1 MARNEEKAQNMMNR
15 WVAAQV
21 DATRRDRGV
30 RPYLS
35 SVCDD
40 LGDCE
45 YWRRDIIREV
55 TALVRDIQNAG
66 LGEHTLRDM
75 NDTINKKIRE
85 KGHWERRIREL
96 GGPNYLKSRTTFE
109 GKSVAGGQGYM
120 YFGAT
125 KNLPGVRE
133 LFEQPEIKKKKRTR
147 HAMYKGIDPD
157 YYGYRDE
164 DDGVLVLCEMEAEN
178 KAVQEAVD
186 AWKAEKRQKQEAREK
201 GEDAVKDDD
210 SGSAEES
217 ESDSAVDGELSNPTG
232 EPKILKAHVTVPSQ
246 NDIETLILK
255 QKKEAALAKFAVQE
269 DEKSDEDNQ
278 ATKLPMIS

>member
-21 DATRRDRGV
+21 GATKRDRGV

-35 SVCDD
+35 SECDD
-40 LGDCE
+40 LESCE

-75 NDTINKKIRE
+75 NDNINKKIRE
-85 KGHWERRIREL
+85 KGHWERRIMAL
-96 GGPNYLKSRTTFE
+96 GGPNYHKSRTTFE

-133 LFEQPEIKKKKRTR
+133 LFEAPDIKKKKRTR
-147 HAMYKGIDPD
+147 HEMYRGINPD

-178 KAVQEAVD
+178 KAIQVAVD
-186 AWKAEKRQKQEAREK
+186 AWKSEKRRKREEREK
-201 GEDAVKDDD
+201 AGADAI
-210 SGSAEES
+210 SGEES
-217 ESDSAVDGELSNPTG
+217 GGSDSDQSVDGALAGPTG
-232 EPKILKAHVTVPSQ
+232 ESKILKAHVTLPSQ
-246 NDIETLILK
+246 DDIESLILK
-255 QKKEAALAKFAVQE
+255 QKKEAALARYVT
-269 DEKSDEDNQ
+269 EKEAKSGDEDT
-278 ATKLPMIS
+278 ATDLPTIS

>member
-21 DATRRDRGV
+21 GATKRDRGV

-35 SVCDD
+35 SECDD
-40 LGDCE
+40 LEGCE

-75 NDTINKKIRE
+75 NDNINKKIRE
-85 KGHWERRIREL
+85 KGHWERRIKEL
-96 GGPNYLKSRTTFE
+96 GGPNYHKSRTTFE

-147 HAMYKGIDPD
+147 HEMYRRIDPD

-178 KAVQEAVD
+178 KAVQVGVD
-186 AWKAEKRQKQEAREK
+186 AWKAEKRRKREEREK
-201 GEDAVKDDD
+201 AGADAISDDD
-210 SGSAEES
+210 SV
-217 ESDSAVDGELSNPTG
+217 SDSDQSVDGAFAGPTG
-232 EPKILKAHVTVPSQ
+232 ESKLLKAHVTVPSQ
-246 NDIETLILK
+246 NDIESLILK
-255 QKKEAALAKFAVQE
+255 QKKEAALARYAVE
-269 DEKSDEDNQ
+269 DDTKSGDEDT
-278 ATKLPMIS
+278 ATDLPTIS